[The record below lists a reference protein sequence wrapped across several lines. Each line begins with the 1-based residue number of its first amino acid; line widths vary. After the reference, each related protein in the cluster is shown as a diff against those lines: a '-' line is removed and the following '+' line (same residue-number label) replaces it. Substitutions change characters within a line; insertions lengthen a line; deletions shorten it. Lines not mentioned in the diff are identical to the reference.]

1 MNLYALQLCR
11 NLYACITVFSM
22 YFYLSGNS
30 TEPTRNTTA
39 KLKVRIKNQ
48 DLTLLLRNPL
58 TPYFYINPLT
68 PESDWHLISPC
79 QSTVERICIL
89 MSGCGG
95 FSYAFSPIK
104 ALCLCMTPSTQ
115 VLPRGVEGSVM
126 LLVPLKPFVFA

>member
-30 TEPTRNTTA
+30 TEPNQKHQLKA

-58 TPYFYINPLT
+58 TPYSYINPLT

-89 MSGCGG
+89 MLGCGG
-95 FSYAFSPIK
+95 FSYAFTPIK

-115 VLPRGVEGSVM
+115 VLPSW
-126 LLVPLKPFVFA
+126 LKGKGEDFQAINN

>member
-30 TEPTRNTTA
+30 TEPNQKHQLKA

-68 PESDWHLISPC
+68 PEKDWHLISPC

-95 FSYAFSPIK
+95 FSYAFTPIK
-104 ALCLCMTPSTQ
+104 ALCLCMTPSAQ
-115 VLPRGVEGSVM
+115 VLPSW
-126 LLVPLKPFVFA
+126 LKGKGEDFQAINN

>member
-22 YFYLSGNS
+22 HFYLSGNS
-30 TEPTRNTTA
+30 TEPNQKHQGKA
-39 KLKVRIKNQ
+39 ESKNKESRPH
-48 DLTLLLRNPL
+48 LLLHNPL

-68 PESDWHLISPC
+68 PEKDWHLISPC

-95 FSYAFSPIK
+95 FSYAFTPIK
-104 ALCLCMTPSTQ
+104 ALCLCMTPSPQ
-115 VLPRGVEGSVM
+115 VLPSW
-126 LLVPLKPFVFA
+126 LKGKGEDFQAINN